1 MWRAN
6 ERRTRD
12 SLQGPLSKGGATMY
26 DLSLDRTRVIL
37 EALVGIRPYVDLE
50 ELSRVEECLVG

>member
-1 MWRAN
+1 
-6 ERRTRD
+6 
-12 SLQGPLSKGGATMY
+12 MY